1 MQGVAIQAE
10 ATQKNGAVVKANISP
25 FSTPQKKHKLDG
37 KQLDAL

>member
-1 MQGVAIQAE
+1 LA
-10 ATQKNGAVVKANISP
+10 KNGAVVKANISP